1 MSVNRTPAVN
11 RLESCT
17 IAACHESCALEVVD
31 ALLQATGSVR
41 GEEVD
46 ALLDLRWLL
55 HRRDDAE
62 ATLALFC
69 KLRLAMEERHYLS
82 LYRLRRWLEN
92 HLLLSIRPPGGTREH
107 TVPVKL
113 DRYCPEA
120 VRARCLYCGLSRGEL
135 TGAGRAFFIFRPRST
150 RAVPVQTAA
159 SAA

>member
-1 MSVNRTPAVN
+1 VNRPVAVN

-17 IAACHESCALEVVD
+17 VATCHESCALEVVD
-31 ALLQATGSVR
+31 RLLQATGSVR

-55 HRRDDAE
+55 HRREDAE

-82 LYRLRRWLEN
+82 FYRLRRWLEN
-92 HLLLSIRPPGGTREH
+92 HLLLSIRPPGETRAH
-107 TVPVKL
+107 AVPVKL

-135 TGAGRAFFIFRPRST
+135 TGAGRASFVFRPGSMRS
-150 RAVPVQTAA
+150 VPAQAAA